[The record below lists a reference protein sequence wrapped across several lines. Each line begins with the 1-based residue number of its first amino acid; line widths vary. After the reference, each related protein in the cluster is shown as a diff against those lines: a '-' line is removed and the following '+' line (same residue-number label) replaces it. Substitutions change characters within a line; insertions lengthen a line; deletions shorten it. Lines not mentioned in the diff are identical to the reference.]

1 MHFLVLAI
9 SFFGLDMSFESFASH
24 DQFWLLK
31 SKAYFDEQF
40 LLMEVHGFTYIIQ
53 Q

>member
-9 SFFGLDMSFESFASH
+9 SFLGLDMSFASH
-24 DQFWLLK
+24 DQFWFLK

-40 LLMEVHGFTYIIQ
+40 LLVEVHGFTYIIQ